1 LLCGQTAPTM
11 SRTRKKRTTMRVQV
25 EQRTN
30 HLGPER
36 PVRFRF
42 EIVQIVDQWYGP
54 DYSYF
59 KIKGNDGNL
68 YILRFDESRVAWE
81 LTMFRSPDVASP
93 SCQSLTQC
101 TERELDSR
109 FSRFRSP
116 RIGAAVVL
124 LRPNMSSRR
133 SRPSSNHGWITEVCH
148 VQSNRWPHLYTQ
160 VCPCADCTVA
170 AGGYD
175 FSGRTEITDA

>member
-1 LLCGQTAPTM
+1 
-11 SRTRKKRTTMRVQV
+11 MRVQV

-30 HLGPER
+30 HLGLER

-42 EIVQIVDQWYGP
+42 DGREVEIVQIVDQWYGP
-54 DYSYF
+54 DYCYF

-93 SCQSLTQC
+93 SCQSLAQC
-101 TERELDSR
+101 TDRELDSR

-124 LRPNMSSRR
+124 LILFESSDPTCPQDDQGRPRT
-133 SRPSSNHGWITEVCH
+133 HGWITEVCH
-148 VQSNRWPHLYTQ
+148 VQSNRWPSSVHPGLSL
-160 VCPCADCTVA
+160 CGLHRRCE
-170 AGGYD
+170 
-175 FSGRTEITDA
+175 RI